1 MACTFLHS
9 SYCNEAV
16 ILQVYYELDEQ
27 RKSGEGKDIAIC
39 RVVQLC
45 PFPYDHIQRVLK
57 RYPNAE
63 VVWCQEEPMN
73 MAPYSYIAPR
83 LATAMK
89 ALDRGTIDDVKYVG
103 RAPAAATATG
113 FYSMHTREQSEL
125 VQKALQQEPV
135 PNPALFENVHSY
147 TISLNSDEL
156 DRDPC
161 NPIIAYQVHDPI
173 PRVDTDV
180 HILKYIFVFSISS
193 AIFFNLVHP
202 LSKISFHDV
211 LCNLLSWNSSSSE
224 DMDQSRTQIHHLFCY
239 LK

>member
-1 MACTFLHS
+1 MNGSVSIQKKSYWKDSVSFMACTFLHS

-39 RVVQLC
+39 RVEQLC
-45 PFPYDHIQRVLK
+45 PFPYDLIQRELK

-73 MAPYSYIAPR
+73 MGPYSYIAPR

-113 FYSMHTREQSEL
+113 FYTVHTREQSEL
-125 VQKALQQEPV
+125 VQKALQQETL
-135 PNPALFENVHSY
+135 PNPAL
-147 TISLNSDEL
+147 
-156 DRDPC
+156 C
-161 NPIIAYQVHDPI
+161 
-173 PRVDTDV
+173 
-180 HILKYIFVFSISS
+180 
-193 AIFFNLVHP
+193 
-202 LSKISFHDV
+202 
-211 LCNLLSWNSSSSE
+211 
-224 DMDQSRTQIHHLFCY
+224 
-239 LK
+239 